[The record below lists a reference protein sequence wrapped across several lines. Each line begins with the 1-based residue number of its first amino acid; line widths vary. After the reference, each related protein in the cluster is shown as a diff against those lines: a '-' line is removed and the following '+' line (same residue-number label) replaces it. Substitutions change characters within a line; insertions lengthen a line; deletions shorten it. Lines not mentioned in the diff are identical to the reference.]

1 MQFLEHVFGFA
12 PDGGS
17 GLLEVFLLM
26 LPLVLAAVVL
36 NRKWIFR
43 HSCTVRL
50 PVTATSRAIEDSK
63 SDSAFISHTN

>member
-17 GLLEVFLLM
+17 GSLEVFLLM
-26 LPLVLAAVVL
+26 LPLVLAALVL

-43 HSCTVRL
+43 HLGADRL
-50 PVTATSRAIEDSK
+50 RVTATSQAIGVSE
-63 SDSAFISHTN
+63 SDSSFVSHTN